1 MRIII
6 TGAIGMLGKNLLEI
20 LNYNETEV
28 TLFVRNKERLS
39 KFVEKNIFENVTVV
53 KGDIRN
59 FDDCRRNIK
68 DIDTVIHL
76 AAIVGSSSSVEEPR
90 DTCITNSFGTLNVL
104 EAMRLNDGE
113 NIIFPSSIAVYGNNI
128 NASES
133 DMDKIS
139 PLTPYDF
146 SKFLSEQLCEM
157 YSSCYSIKHLIFRF
171 SHLYGKYQSENNL
184 ISDLFKKIK
193 TNNVVEIGNDVSRDF
208 LNAKDAAGLIT
219 KFLNFKDSNVFNVGT
234 GRETKISEVVQRI
247 SKIMNKKIRVS
258 SNPSLRRDVKLERW
272 RERANIK
279 KIEGR
284 GWKPSINLEKGLEEL
299 VRWYDARGY

>member
-1 MRIII
+1 MRILI
-6 TGAIGMLGKNLLEI
+6 TGASGMLGKNLLEI

-28 TLFVRNKERLS
+28 TLFARNKERFS
-39 KFVEKNIFENVTVV
+39 DFVEKNIFENVTVV

-59 FDDCRRNIK
+59 FNVCRRNIK
-68 DIDTVIHL
+68 NIDTVIHL

-90 DTCITNSFGTLNVL
+90 DTCITNSFGTLNIL
-104 EAMRLNDGE
+104 EAMRLNDIE
-113 NIIFPSSIAVYGNNI
+113 RIIFPSSMAVYGNNI
-128 NASES
+128 DASES

-157 YSSCYSIKHLIFRF
+157 YSRCYGIKYLIFRF

-193 TNNVVEIGNDVSRDF
+193 AKNVVEIGNDITRDF
-208 LNAKDAAGLIT
+208 LNARDTAYLIN
-219 KFLNFKDSNVFNVGT
+219 KFLNFDNSNVFNVGT
-234 GRETKISEVVQRI
+234 GRERKISEVVQMI
-247 SKIMNKKIRVS
+247 SKIVNKKVRVS
-258 SNPSLRRDVKLERW
+258 SNPSLSRDVKLERW

-279 KIEGR
+279 KIEGM
-284 GWKPSINLEKGLEEL
+284 GWRPPINLEKGLGEL
-299 VRWYDARGY
+299 VR